1 MPLPSGA
8 NGSTL
13 LPSACVTV
21 AETSVQLPTSCF
33 AEAVA
38 FCCAHPCDVPDSIK
52 PPATATPPNSLA
64 PSRTDLFM
72 DFPPSPRSSPACLPP
87 PDSAGA
93 SGLLAHGTRK
103 ERGKQSGGPRAPS
116 RGLLQSTLPS
126 RPPRG

>member
-1 MPLPSGA
+1 MPLPSGP

-13 LPSACVTV
+13 LPSGCVTV

-64 PSRTDLFM
+64 TSRTDLFM
-72 DFPPSPRSSPACLPP
+72 DFPPSSRSSPACLPP

-93 SGLLAHGTRK
+93 L
-103 ERGKQSGGPRAPS
+103 
-116 RGLLQSTLPS
+116 
-126 RPPRG
+126 RPLNHPLHQRNPEQ